1 MRIQNEEKLRE
12 ASEDEYRRKV
22 EKHKA
27 LKEKRKLA
35 MAKAQ
40 TIWLDKVDR
49 EAHIKKQLD

>member
-35 MAKAQ
+35 MARAQ
-40 TIWLDKVDR
+40 IIWLDKLDR
-49 EAHIKKQLD
+49 EAHIKK